1 MLGDDPA
8 FSEKSGWSAVT
19 TEPFFRPTTYEPIT
33 RNDQTLT
40 PMSSTRTSD
49 KAGDFR
55 GSLAQP
61 SVRYLMSQT
70 HLLVLL
76 IFIHVFFV
84 FIWEYTHLSFFYI
97 WDPCC
102 RLVHICVFEVV
113 EKKHHSYSTVSPRS
127 PSSPLCCLAFSVA
140 QDQTRDLYSKLESSK
155 TSSWFCGRCMVA
167 R

>member
-1 MLGDDPA
+1 MREAATWSDRDLLTEYIFSQAPNKIQFRLLRILDVFGTSAVSETDATPEFHMLGDDPA

-84 FIWEYTHLSFFYI
+84 FI
-97 WDPCC
+97 
-102 RLVHICVFEVV
+102 
-113 EKKHHSYSTVSPRS
+113 
-127 PSSPLCCLAFSVA
+127 
-140 QDQTRDLYSKLESSK
+140 
-155 TSSWFCGRCMVA
+155 
-167 R
+167 